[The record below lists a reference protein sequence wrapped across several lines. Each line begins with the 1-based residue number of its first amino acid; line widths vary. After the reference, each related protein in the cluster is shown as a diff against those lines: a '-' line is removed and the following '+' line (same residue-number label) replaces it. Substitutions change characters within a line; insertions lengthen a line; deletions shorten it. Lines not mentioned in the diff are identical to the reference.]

1 MAERA
6 KPKGPNQKNEQEERP
21 PGSCFIVGAPIGEI
35 EDLSRRGVQALQ
47 SADLVVTSDESY
59 ASSLMKRHAIS
70 KRLLGVSE
78 GIEEDANAMVLDM
91 LDRGKRV
98 VLLTAPSFRIFFPL
112 QRVIDA
118 VRRSGREPR
127 VLPGVDMATMAI
139 AMSGFPS
146 EPYLVAG
153 TLPIRRT
160 QREEFVRRFE
170 RFADTVVFYGGGN
183 RLGEA
188 LDTIASIAKSREGA
202 LLLRPTVPGELIKR
216 GRLTE
221 LADLY
226 SDRRFH
232 GEFCIILAPLPYDDE
247 PSDANDRAQSAP
259 PPTMRSTS
267 PPAFEQDAT
276 AVDAANLTEMVE
288 ETGAAAPAE
297 APAEPEETIDW
308 SGVDGE
314 SGDTGKGEGNSED
327 SDDTTMQNEG
337 I

>member
-6 KPKGPNQKNEQEERP
+6 KPKGPKKNEQEERP

-188 LDTIASIAKSREGA
+188 LDTIASIAKRREGA

-216 GRLTE
+216 GSLSE

-247 PSDANDRAQSAP
+247 PADANDPARAAT
-259 PPTMRSTS
+259 PPTMQSTS

-276 AVDAANLTEMVE
+276 TVDAANLTEMVE
-288 ETGAAAPAE
+288 EIGAETPAE
-297 APAEPEETIDW
+297 VSVEPEETVDW
-308 SGVDGE
+308 SGVDE
-314 SGDTGKGEGNSED
+314 SGDTGNKEENSKE

-337 I
+337 P